1 MAVTAEPVRTLRWA
15 TWLGW
20 QIESNWA
27 DPRLFFL
34 YLVLKPVCGSLVL
47 VCMFYAARYAAGP
60 TRVPAE
66 FLPYMYVSSACYGL
80 VGSVLFGMNYVVIQD
95 RESFRMLKYIY
106 ISPARFQAYF
116 LGRGMARGLEGL
128 VGAGITILAGL
139 ALPPMRASVHFENLS
154 VPWLLAYLVVGGV
167 MLWSGGMILAS
178 AMLNMSRSG
187 MFLSEGV
194 AGVVYLLSGVV
205 FPLSVLPSW
214 MQAIGVCLPTTYWL
228 EGMRRALTGPSA
240 VDSPLAGWSNWELL
254 GLLTVSTVALTVGSQ
269 AYYRYA
275 VRRAWRLGKLEETS
289 GV

>member
-1 MAVTAEPVRTLRWA
+1 MTTSPEPLRTLRWA

-27 DPRLFFL
+27 DLRLFVL

-47 VCMFYAARYAAGP
+47 VAMFFAARAAAGG

-80 VGSVLFGMNYVVIQD
+80 VGTVLFGMSYVVIQD
-95 RESFRMLKYIY
+95 RESFRMLKYVY

-116 LGRGMARGLEGL
+116 LGRGLARGFEGV
-128 VGAGITILAGL
+128 VGAGITLLAGL
-139 ALPPMRASVHFENLS
+139 LVPVLRDSLHLENASL
-154 VPWLLAYLVVGGV
+154 PWLLAYLGVGGV
-167 MLWSGGMILAS
+167 MLWSGGMILAA
-178 AMLNMSRSG
+178 AMLNMTRSG

-205 FPLSVLPSW
+205 FPLTVLPTPLRL
-214 MQAIGVCLPTTYWL
+214 AGECLPTTYWL
-228 EGMRRALTGPSA
+228 EGMRRALTGPPT
-240 VDSPLAGWSNWELL
+240 VPGPLAAWTNWELL
-254 GLLTVSTVALTVGSQ
+254 GLLTVTTVGLTVASQ
-269 AYYRYA
+269 LFYRRA
-275 VRRAWRLGKLEETS
+275 VRRAWRSGRLEETS

>member
-1 MAVTAEPVRTLRWA
+1 MTAEPVRTLRWA

-27 DPRLFFL
+27 DLRLFIL
-34 YLVLKPVCGSLVL
+34 YLVLKPVCGTLVL
-47 VCMFYAARYAAGP
+47 VCMFYAAQYAAGP
-60 TRVPAE
+60 TRVPAQ

-80 VGSVLFGMNYVVIQD
+80 VGTVLFGMSYVVIQD

-116 LGRGMARGLEGL
+116 LGRGLARGMEGI
-128 VGAGITILAGL
+128 VGATITILAGL
-139 ALPPMRASVHFENLS
+139 ALPPIRESVHFGNLS
-154 VPWLLAYLVVGGV
+154 LPWLLAYLAVGGV
-167 MLWSGGMILAS
+167 MLWSGGMILAA

-205 FPLSVLPSW
+205 FPLSVLPWW
-214 MQAIGVCLPTTYWL
+214 MQAVGVCLPTTYWL
-228 EGMRRALTGPSA
+228 EGMRRALTGDLNVA
-240 VDSPLAGWSNWELL
+240 SPLSGWSNWELL
-254 GLLTVSTVALTVGSQ
+254 GLLTASTVGLTVAAQ
-269 AYYRYA
+269 VYYRYA